1 MESTNILNFDIFIM
15 LDSEI
20 IIICQLQK
28 KVLNGGN
35 SRHWG
40 KGRVRRDWSIGT
52 LSYDYLGAVEYGV
65 TLMVGALQMTLV
77 SCT

>member
-1 MESTNILNFDIFIM
+1 M
-15 LDSEI
+15 
-20 IIICQLQK
+20 
-28 KVLNGGN
+28 
-35 SRHWG
+35 
-40 KGRVRRDWSIGT
+40 GT